1 MKRTPNPDLYARL
14 AVLASFALL
23 IASCTITDAT
33 DGAPAENRD
42 EQNYVDQAVHV
53 RSSRTNVCYAIWD
66 YTTPRSKIVA
76 VDCTDEVLMA
86 IAEDSL

>member
-23 IASCTITDAT
+23 IASCTITDT
-33 DGAPAENRD
+33 PAGVVPENGD
-42 EQNYVDQAVHV
+42 EQNYVDQAVYV
-53 RSSRTNVCYAIWD
+53 RSSRTNVCFAIWD
-66 YTTPRSKIVA
+66 NDYTRRKIVA